1 MEHTDHAPNPVPT
14 NPFEHADDG
23 SDTTAA
29 GPEAAL
35 VLNVGRNATLTLGT
49 DALIVLDEG
58 LKHQRAPGNL
68 CGLLPQFSK
77 TTRAVPFYN
86 VLWAELDSFEVVI
99 HYAQP
104 TGKEWCRVECI
115 CYTVMDKTLHGYT
128 KTWVDALMDRAY
140 PSNTKRRKRMKV
152 LINPFGGQGNA
163 QRLWAREVEPIFAAA
178 RCEVDVERTAYKGHA
193 MEIAENLDVEAV
205 DVVACASGDGLPYEV
220 FNGLAKQAEPRRA
233 LPKVAVAQIP
243 CGSGNAMAVNLYGT
257 DSPSLAAVAIV
268 KGVRTAL
275 DLTAITQG
283 ANTYYSFLSQA
294 VGIVAESDLGTESLR
309 WMGGFRFK
317 WGVLVRLLG
326 KTIYPA
332 ELSVVVDSDDKR
344 AIRETYRHAID
355 EHQVATTKHLPAE
368 AYPSSDDNATTPST
382 LPSLTYGTI
391 SDPLP
396 PCFQTQDLPTLGN
409 FFVGNMCLMSADARF
424 FVTALPTDGRLDMI
438 NIDGSIPRTTALR
451 MLSTI
456 EQGTLINFPEV
467 SYRKV
472 LAYRITPR
480 MNATPPGRRWRA
492 RAGRWLGGA
501 GSQREGLISIDG
513 ERVPFEA
520 YQAEVVRGL
529 GTVLK
534 SVRLGL
540 KGWEG
545 AVTWNSCG
553 TVLKK
558 RGRTAKAAAAAT
570 KDDADKPDVPVEDA
584 PTTTKTRGR
593 PATKDAANAKS
604 AVTSEEK
611 ASPRKRGR
619 PTKAGET
626 AKSHA
631 DQEAAK
637 KTL

>member
-1 MEHTDHAPNPVPT
+1 MSHTDHAPDSVTT
-14 NPFEHADDG
+14 NPFEHADDV
-23 SDTTAA
+23 SDTTAVA
-29 GPEAAL
+29 SPETAL

-68 CGLLPQFSK
+68 CGLLPQFAK
-77 TTRAVPFYN
+77 TTRAVTFYN
-86 VLWAELDSFEVVI
+86 VLWAELDSFEVI
-99 HYAQP
+99 INYAQP
-104 TGKEWCRVECI
+104 TGKEGCRVECI

-128 KTWVDALMDRAY
+128 KIWVDALMDRAY

-152 LINPFGGQGNA
+152 LINPFGGQGHA

-178 RCEVDVERTAYKGHA
+178 RCEVDVERTACKGHA
-193 MEIAENLDVEAV
+193 MEIAEKLDVEAV

-233 LPKVAVAQIP
+233 LRSVAVAQIP

-268 KGVRTAL
+268 KGVRTPL

-283 ANTYYSFLSQA
+283 TNTYYSFLSQA

-344 AIRETYRHAID
+344 AIRETYRHAVD
-355 EHQVATTKHLPAE
+355 AHQAATAKHLPAE
-368 AYPSSDDNATTPST
+368 TYLFSDENATATAPST
-382 LPSLTYGTI
+382 LPPLTYGTI
-391 SDPLP
+391 LDPLP
-396 PCFQTQDLPTLGN
+396 PAFQTQDLPTLGN
-409 FFVGNMCLMSADARF
+409 FFVGNMVLMSADARF

-438 NIDGSIPRTTALR
+438 NIDGSIQRTTALR

-456 EQGTLINFPEV
+456 EQGTLMNFPEV

-472 LAYRITPR
+472 RAYRITPR
-480 MNATPPGRRWRA
+480 MRATAPGRRWRA
-492 RAGRWLGGA
+492 RVGRWLGGA
-501 GSQREGLISIDG
+501 GGQREGLISIDG

-520 YQAEVVRGL
+520 YQAEVVQGL
-529 GTVLK
+529 GTVL
-534 SVRLGL
+534 S
-540 KGWEG
+540 
-545 AVTWNSCG
+545 
-553 TVLKK
+553 K
-558 RGRTAKAAAAAT
+558 RG
-570 KDDADKPDVPVEDA
+570 PVYEFEL
-584 PTTTKTRGR
+584 P
-593 PATKDAANAKS
+593 KS
-604 AVTSEEK
+604 
-611 ASPRKRGR
+611 P
-619 PTKAGET
+619 
-626 AKSHA
+626 
-631 DQEAAK
+631 
-637 KTL
+637 

>member
-1 MEHTDHAPNPVPT
+1 MSHTDHAPDSVTT
-14 NPFEHADDG
+14 NPFEHADDV
-23 SDTTAA
+23 SDTTAVA
-29 GPEAAL
+29 SPETAL

-68 CGLLPQFSK
+68 CGLLPQFAK
-77 TTRAVPFYN
+77 TTRAVTFYN
-86 VLWAELDSFEVVI
+86 VLWAELDSFEVI
-99 HYAQP
+99 INYAQP
-104 TGKEWCRVECI
+104 TGKEGCRVECI

-128 KTWVDALMDRAY
+128 KIWVDALMDRAY

-152 LINPFGGQGNA
+152 LINPFGGQGHA

-193 MEIAENLDVEAV
+193 MEIAEKLDVEAV

-233 LPKVAVAQIP
+233 LRSVAVAQIP

-268 KGVRTAL
+268 KGVRTPL

-283 ANTYYSFLSQA
+283 TNTYYSFLSQA

-344 AIRETYRHAID
+344 AIRETYRHAVD
-355 EHQVATTKHLPAE
+355 AHQAATAKHLPAE
-368 AYPSSDDNATTPST
+368 TYLFSDENATATAPST
-382 LPSLTYGTI
+382 LPPLTYGTI
-391 SDPLP
+391 LDPLP
-396 PCFQTQDLPTLGN
+396 PAFKTQDLPTLGN
-409 FFVGNMCLMSADARF
+409 FFVGKMVLMSADARF

-438 NIDGSIPRTTALR
+438 NIDGSIQRTTALR

-456 EQGTLINFPEV
+456 EQGTLMNFPEV

-472 LAYRITPR
+472 RAYRITPR
-480 MNATPPGRRWRA
+480 MRATAPGRRWRA
-492 RAGRWLGGA
+492 RVGRWLGGA
-501 GSQREGLISIDG
+501 GGQREGLISIDG

-520 YQAEVVRGL
+520 YQAEVVQGL
-529 GTVLK
+529 GTVL
-534 SVRLGL
+534 S
-540 KGWEG
+540 
-545 AVTWNSCG
+545 
-553 TVLKK
+553 K
-558 RGRTAKAAAAAT
+558 RG
-570 KDDADKPDVPVEDA
+570 PVYEFEL
-584 PTTTKTRGR
+584 P
-593 PATKDAANAKS
+593 KS
-604 AVTSEEK
+604 
-611 ASPRKRGR
+611 P
-619 PTKAGET
+619 
-626 AKSHA
+626 
-631 DQEAAK
+631 
-637 KTL
+637 